1 MNNKTLHII
10 WSHIPVHEFDLFF
23 ILTWMTSDNWPVIE
37 TLAGLFLS
45 PSLGEA
51 LPRAVWTTSS
61 GGVGALG
68 GGGGG
73 GGFTSLGELDVI

>member
-1 MNNKTLHII
+1 M
-10 WSHIPVHEFDLFF
+10 
-23 ILTWMTSDNWPVIE
+23 IE